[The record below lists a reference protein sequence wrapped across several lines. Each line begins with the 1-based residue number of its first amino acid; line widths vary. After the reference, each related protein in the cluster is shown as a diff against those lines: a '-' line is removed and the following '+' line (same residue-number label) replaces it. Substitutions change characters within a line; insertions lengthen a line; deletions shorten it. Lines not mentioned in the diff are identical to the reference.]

1 MITIES
7 KGSFRNTENFL
18 SKMSGDSIYAQLDKY
33 AQDGVFA
40 LSEAT
45 PKDSGRTSEGWS
57 YAIDRE
63 GKATTISWSNDRMTE
78 GVPVVIL
85 LQYGHAT
92 GTGGFV
98 QGKDFINPSIM
109 PIFDEIADNVWKA
122 VKSA

>member
-18 SKMSGDSIYAQLDKY
+18 NTMSGDSIYAQLEFF
-33 AQDGVFA
+33 AQNGVFA
-40 LSEAT
+40 LKDST
-45 PKDSGRTSEGWS
+45 PKDSGNTAEGWS

-63 GKATTISWSNDRMTE
+63 GKATTISWSNDRLVD

-98 QGKDFINPSIM
+98 QGTDFINPSIR
-109 PIFDEIADNVWKA
+109 PIFDEIAENVWKA

>member
-18 SKMSGDSIYAQLDKY
+18 KTMSGDSIYAQLENF
-33 AQDGVFA
+33 AQAGVFA
-40 LSEAT
+40 LKEAT
-45 PKDSGRTSEGWS
+45 PKDSGNTAEGWS

-63 GKATTISWSNDRMTE
+63 GKTTTISWSNDQMVE
-78 GVPVVIL
+78 GVPIVIL

-98 QGKDFINPSIM
+98 QGKDFINPSIK
-109 PIFDEIADNVWKA
+109 PIFDNIADSVWKA

>member
-7 KGSFRNTENFL
+7 KGSFSNTESFL
-18 SKMSGDSIYAQLDKY
+18 KTMSGDSIYAQLENY
-33 AQDGVFA
+33 AQQGVFA
-40 LSEAT
+40 LSDAT
-45 PKDSGRTSEGWS
+45 PKDTGNTSEGWS

-98 QGKDFINPSIM
+98 QGKDFINPAIM
-109 PIFDEIADNVWKA
+109 PIFDDIADNVWKA

>member
-18 SKMSGDSIYAQLDKY
+18 KTMSGDSIYAQLENF
-33 AQDGVFA
+33 AQAGVFA
-40 LSEAT
+40 LKEET
-45 PKDSGRTSEGWS
+45 TKDSGNTAEGWS

-63 GKATTISWSNDRMTE
+63 GKATTISWSNDRMVE
-78 GVPVVIL
+78 GVPIVIL

-109 PIFDEIADNVWKA
+109 PIFDDIADSVWKA

>member
-18 SKMSGDSIYAQLDKY
+18 KIMSGDSIYAQLENY
-33 AQDGVFA
+33 AQAGVFA
-40 LSEAT
+40 LAEAT
-45 PKDSGRTSEGWS
+45 PKDSGKTSEGWS

-63 GKATTISWSNDRMTE
+63 GKGTTISWSNDRMTE

-109 PIFDEIADNVWKA
+109 PIFDNIAESVWKA